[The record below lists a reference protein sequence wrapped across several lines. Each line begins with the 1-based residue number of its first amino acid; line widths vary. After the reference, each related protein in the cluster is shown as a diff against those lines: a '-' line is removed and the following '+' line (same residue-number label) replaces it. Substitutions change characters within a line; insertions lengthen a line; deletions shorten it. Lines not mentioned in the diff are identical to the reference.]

1 MKNATVLLIPALVA
15 GLAFAFS
22 GKDEVYLFSY
32 FKGNGEDGL
41 HLAWSEDGYKWT
53 ALNNDQSFLKP
64 EVGESKLM
72 RDPCIIQGPDKKF
85 HMVWTAGWTERGIGY
100 AHSKDLVNWSEQKYI
115 PVMQHEPTA
124 RNAWAPEITYDEKS
138 KTYMIYWS
146 TTIPGKFPE
155 TASEA
160 DNGYNHRIYYT
171 LTKDFETFTE
181 TKLLYD
187 PGFNAIDATLVKE
200 GDEYIMFLKDETREP
215 PAKNIHVARSK
226 SITGPYERLTGPITE
241 SWVEGPTAIK
251 LGDQWVAYYDKY
263 TRKAMGAVASKDLEN
278 WTDISS
284 QLEFPQ
290 GVRHGT
296 AFQVKRKILERIWE
310 SK

>member
-1 MKNATVLLIPALVA
+1 MRNAILLLIPALA
-15 GLAFAFS
+15 ALAFTF
-22 GKDEVYLFSY
+22 KENEDVYLFSY

-41 HLAWSEDGYKWT
+41 HMAWSEDGYKWSV
-53 ALNNDQSFLKP
+53 LHEDQPFLKP

-100 AHSKDLVNWSEQKYI
+100 ANSKDLVNWSEQLYI
-115 PVMQHEPTA
+115 PVMQHEPAA
-124 RNAWAPEITYDEKS
+124 RNTWAPEITYDKKD

-146 TTIPGKFPE
+146 TTIPGTFPE

-171 LTKDFETFTE
+171 LTRDFKTFSE

-187 PGFNAIDATLVKE
+187 PGFNAIDATLIKK

-226 SITGPYERLTGPITE
+226 SITGPYGQLTGPITDN
-241 SWVEGPTAIK
+241 WVEGPTAIK
-251 LGDQWVAYYDKY
+251 VGGQWVVYYDKY
-263 TRKAMGAVASKDLEN
+263 TRKEMGAVASKDLAN

-290 GVRHGT
+290 GMRHGT
-296 AFQVKRKILERIWE
+296 VFQVSRKVFEKIRDM
-310 SK
+310 K